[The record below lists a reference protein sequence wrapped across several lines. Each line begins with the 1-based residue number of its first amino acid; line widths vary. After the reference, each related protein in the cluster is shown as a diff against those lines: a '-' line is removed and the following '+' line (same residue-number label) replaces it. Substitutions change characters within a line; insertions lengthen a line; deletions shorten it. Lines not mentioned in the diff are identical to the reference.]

1 MESVGMQR
9 GEGAQSRMVS
19 LLISTAVR
27 YAEIGSLRFDPKSGN
42 MRLAFLLNVELTP
55 EEHMDVTRAIMDLCD
70 VYAGLRGQEP
80 KVIDV
85 EVDALGQLGVVTVI
99 RDVASLTPGEI
110 YTLVEF
116 ARDRFAGRI
125 ASEPMP
131 YMAEEEWMAQDEWI
145 EEVVTGLAPG
155 SGKHLIA
162 IREDGRLMVF
172 QK

>member
-1 MESVGMQR
+1 MGVQR
-9 GEGAQSRMVS
+9 AEGAQSRLVS
-19 LLISTAVR
+19 LLIMAAVR
-27 YAEIGSLRFDPKSGN
+27 YAEIGSIRFDPKSGN

-55 EEHMDVTRAIMDLCD
+55 EEHLEVTRAIIDLCE
-70 VYAGLRGQEP
+70 VYAALRGHEP
-80 KVIDV
+80 KAIDV
-85 EVDALGQLGVVTVI
+85 EIEALGQLGIVTVI
-99 RDVASLTPGEI
+99 RDITSFTPGEI

-116 ARDRFAGRI
+116 ARDRFAGKI
-125 ASEPMP
+125 AVEPVP